1 LINTFE
7 FIEVSSW
14 CRLADNKLDLFQNQ
28 NTYIPIFECEHEVF
42 GDKERLIN
50 SLNPESNNLFF
61 DTPST
66 NTGFKIKDLILGVE
80 IGGSVLAHL
89 SKVIIKDS
97 SLLVLVTHN
106 LSLVEGYGNKHWA
119 DYQLKTWPN
128 FHNYPLCTISAE
140 NLPVFK
146 ERLKVYEIKNKI
158 QDIPI
163 AAIYLSV
170 RKQDS
175 NFYHWVI
182 ETLVRLKCLDDIPE
196 LKKIPL
202 IVREP
207 LNEFQKETLNIMG
220 IENKL
225 IITNGESFV
234 IDDLFFPSIPSTPP
248 QHRTAMRWLREK
260 FLSRLPQTTGPKK
273 RLYISRIDS
282 DRQVVNEG
290 QIFEFLEKL
299 GYEKLI
305 MSKLAVKD
313 QINCFRS
320 AESIVIPHG
329 AAGTHILFAPST
341 CRVIELHSPK
351 WINHCYFSLCNNL
364 GISYRWIIG
373 TQIDDGADYSIDI
386 NELKILLLQEAPFS
400 QNKNSV

>member
-1 LINTFE
+1 MINTFE

-146 ERLKVYEIKNKI
+146 ERLKVYEIKN
-158 QDIPI
+158 
-163 AAIYLSV
+163 
-170 RKQDS
+170 
-175 NFYHWVI
+175 
-182 ETLVRLKCLDDIPE
+182 
-196 LKKIPL
+196 
-202 IVREP
+202 
-207 LNEFQKETLNIMG
+207 
-220 IENKL
+220 
-225 IITNGESFV
+225 
-234 IDDLFFPSIPSTPP
+234 
-248 QHRTAMRWLREK
+248 
-260 FLSRLPQTTGPKK
+260 
-273 RLYISRIDS
+273 
-282 DRQVVNEG
+282 
-290 QIFEFLEKL
+290 
-299 GYEKLI
+299 
-305 MSKLAVKD
+305 
-313 QINCFRS
+313 
-320 AESIVIPHG
+320 
-329 AAGTHILFAPST
+329 
-341 CRVIELHSPK
+341 
-351 WINHCYFSLCNNL
+351 
-364 GISYRWIIG
+364 
-373 TQIDDGADYSIDI
+373 
-386 NELKILLLQEAPFS
+386 
-400 QNKNSV
+400 